1 MGATRVRLLASTDI
15 ALRLLMLLA
24 REPPGQHVSV
34 DTLAQ
39 KLGGLSRHH
48 LHKIV
53 QDLTAMDIT
62 RTVRG
67 AGGGVMLARPA
78 SRIRLGTL
86 IRHLEEGQAVVE
98 CFKQGGCDCTFMPRC
113 RLRGMLR
120 DAQAGFYQGLDEHTL
135 ADCLAA

>member
-1 MGATRVRLLASTDI
+1 VRLLASTDI

-34 DTLAQ
+34 DALAQ

-53 QDLTAMDIT
+53 QDLTAMEVT

-78 SRIRLGTL
+78 GKIRLGTL
-86 IRHLEEGQAVVE
+86 IRRLEEGQAVVE
-98 CFKQGGCDCTFMPRC
+98 CFKAGGCDCTFMPRC

-120 DAQAGFYQGLDEHTL
+120 DAQSGFYQGLDEHTL

>member
-1 MGATRVRLLASTDI
+1 VRLLAATDI
-15 ALRLLMLLA
+15 ALRMLMLLA
-24 REPPGQHVSV
+24 REPPGQHINV
-34 DTLAQ
+34 DALAQ

-78 SRIRLGTL
+78 SKIRLGTL
-86 IRHLEEGQAVVE
+86 IRNLEEGQAIVE
-98 CFKQGGCDCTFMPRC
+98 CFKADGCDCTFMPRC

-120 DAQAGFYQGLDEHTL
+120 DAQNGFYQGLDEHTL
-135 ADCLAA
+135 ADCLHG